1 MIALGTGARK
11 HVAVHVPRSSRWRTR
26 RTARSP
32 GWKASKPSELL
43 HLASH
48 GGDDVGRTD
57 RLPDPAASGGAR
69 SAVIDA
75 PRSGRSAAGSA
86 RSNANTSRTGTRAC
100 PLSSGAKREPS
111 DGLAAD
117 APLRPRGAIVET
129 VVVAR
134 LWRCLA
140 RRAIGG
146 TSPSSSSGRP
156 RPSTRDL
163 LRKDVSAR
171 SLSRPGGRRRRAARS
186 RQRARRT
193 GGHAR
198 ARPTPASSTA
208 SPIVDAHALTGT
220 PRWRSVKPAAR
231 TQRVSNA
238 NSSLEARG
246 LAGPPRQVHRVP
258 ISPTS
263 LAYTA
268 STSVTVPQHGACAPE
283 ALAPPAT
290 SGPPSSPTRS
300 ALHNRRGQLVDVH
313 RFARSDRPSVRGRC
327 GHHRIDARPG
337 GRRADSPGRMETGAG
352 SSWAH
357 VAGRGRRRTWRTLPR

>member
-1 MIALGTGARK
+1 MIALGTGAAK

-171 SLSRPGGRRRRAARS
+171 SLSRPGRSPSPCCAVTTTGSTHGRPCS
-186 RQRARRT
+186 GT
-193 GGHAR
+193 PHA
-198 ARPTPASSTA
+198 SEQYA
-208 SPIVDAHALTGT
+208 SPIVDAHVLTGT
-220 PRWRSVKPAAR
+220 PRRRSVKPAAR
-231 TQRVSNA
+231 T
-238 NSSLEARG
+238 
-246 LAGPPRQVHRVP
+246 
-258 ISPTS
+258 
-263 LAYTA
+263 
-268 STSVTVPQHGACAPE
+268 
-283 ALAPPAT
+283 
-290 SGPPSSPTRS
+290 SG
-300 ALHNRRGQLVDVH
+300 
-313 RFARSDRPSVRGRC
+313 
-327 GHHRIDARPG
+327 
-337 GRRADSPGRMETGAG
+337 
-352 SSWAH
+352 
-357 VAGRGRRRTWRTLPR
+357 